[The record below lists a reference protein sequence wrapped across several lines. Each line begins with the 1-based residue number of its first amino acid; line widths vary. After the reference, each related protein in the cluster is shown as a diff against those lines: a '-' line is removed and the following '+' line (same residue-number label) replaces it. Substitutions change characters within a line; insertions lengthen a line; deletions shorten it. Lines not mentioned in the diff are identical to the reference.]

1 MENTCSTALWEDEKI
16 VLAQPSVK
24 LELRPTTAKFH
35 ENDHFI
41 FDSAKVFASNQRLI
55 LEAEHNG
62 NPFSCFILYYNCVS
76 VGTTKEGLILTITN
90 AIENELNGYYDE
102 DFLGQRMNFEPFI
115 LSLNGKEAAIDM
127 NCLISSGQDLKPLYQ
142 TLNQL
147 MAETSDPDEITNDL
161 DAAFLD
167 DELFTKDNI
176 DQFLSSRNL
185 EE

>member
-1 MENTCSTALWEDEKI
+1 MESPCSTALWEEEKI
-16 VLAQPSVK
+16 VMTQLPVK
-24 LELRPTTAKFH
+24 LELKPTTSKFH

-41 FDSAKVFASNQRLI
+41 FDTAKVFASEQRLI
-55 LEAEHNG
+55 FEAEHNG
-62 NPFSCFILYYNCVS
+62 ATFSCFILYYNCVS
-76 VGTTKEGLILTITN
+76 VGTTKDGLILTVTN

-115 LSLNGKEAAIDM
+115 LALNGKEAAIDM
-127 NCLISSGQDLKPLYQ
+127 NCLISSSQDLKPLYQ

-147 MAETSDPDEITNDL
+147 MAETSDPDEIANDL

-185 EE
+185 QE